1 MFAKRY
7 LSGISKTLLRGTSFA
22 QLETNNIYLVNYQQ
36 TVTAWEL
43 PTVQWEGVTEQC
55 RAEHAMRVQPPHPLI
70 SQTSTPSAAV
80 GDTHKE

>member
-7 LSGISKTLLRGTSFA
+7 VSGISKTLLRGTSFA

-55 RAEHAMRVQPPHPLI
+55 VSNTVFKREA
-70 SQTSTPSAAV
+70 SSAPAQV
-80 GDTHKE
+80 